1 MRTLQIFRTK
11 SKDYQQAFH
20 KMENF
25 IKEQNLSVKDY
36 AESNGDKDILKELAL
51 LINIHEPKIEKY
63 KELIDTPFEGDTIEH
78 FSKYLF
84 NKIIKISGNYH
95 SLLDELVEEVYDF
108 GLDDEADKLDE
119 IHRMIEDYLEDGF
132 SFISV
137 QIYGCIDNKNNIFN
151 YPTEGEKNELNP
163 EEWGISA
170 IEKLFCE
177 NSGNESF
184 DIYNDEWIASWIET
198 GLHNLD
204 DGNSSV
210 NKTFF
215 IICYVKEVKG

>member
-95 SLLDELVEEVYDF
+95 SLLDELVEEVYRD
-108 GLDDEADKLDE
+108 
-119 IHRMIEDYLEDGF
+119 
-132 SFISV
+132 
-137 QIYGCIDNKNNIFN
+137 
-151 YPTEGEKNELNP
+151 
-163 EEWGISA
+163 
-170 IEKLFCE
+170 
-177 NSGNESF
+177 
-184 DIYNDEWIASWIET
+184 
-198 GLHNLD
+198 
-204 DGNSSV
+204 V
-210 NKTFF
+210 NKGLYPIAKYSLQAHLIKLINDGRVEQIRNEFLWR
-215 IICYVKEVKG
+215 C